1 MIEGKK
7 HHGKVILFGEYTVI
21 HTGEALALPLR
32 RIYGRL
38 TDKPP
43 YHPQSAKYIRAFFQ
57 YLETTQLPHD
67 VSIGIDEWKEDLN
80 QGLYLE
86 TNAAIGYGIGSS
98 GILTAGIFKRY
109 AILKHKLSLIQL
121 KEVLAVMESFFH
133 GNSSGIDPLISYIG
147 QPIRTLNSQI
157 ELLDGLNNEC
167 LRQFYLYDTGIP
179 RNTQPLVKWYK
190 SQMSDETFAE
200 AMTHM
205 SNLVS
210 QLIHSITIGNIQE
223 LTLLMKQLSAHQLI
237 HLDGLIPD
245 QVKNIWVE
253 GLENDDYYMKLCG
266 AGGGGYMLIYGL
278 NKLPQKKE
286 SILPI
291 I

>member
-21 HTGEALALPLR
+21 HSGEALATPLN

-43 YHPQSAKYIRAFFQ
+43 YHPQSAKYIKAFHQ
-57 YLETTQLPHD
+57 YLKGIQLPHNVILNVD
-67 VSIGIDEWKEDLN
+67 TWKENLD
-80 QGLYLE
+80 QGLYLD
-86 TNAAIGYGIGSS
+86 TNAIIGYGIGSS
-98 GILTAGIFKRY
+98 GILTASIFKRY
-109 AILKHKLSLIQL
+109 AVLKHKLSLIQL
-121 KEVLAVMESFFH
+121 KEVLAAMESFFH
-133 GNSSGIDPLISYIG
+133 GNSSGIDPLISFMG
-147 QPIRTLNSQI
+147 QPIRMHDSQI
-157 ELLDGLNNEC
+157 ELLDGLNDAH

-179 RNTQPLVKWYK
+179 RNTQPLVEWYK
-190 SQMSDETFAE
+190 TQMGNETFAE

-205 SNLVS
+205 ASLAS
-210 QLIHSITIGNIQE
+210 QLIHSLITSNLQD
-223 LTLLMKQLSAHQLI
+223 LTILMKQLSAHQLI
-237 HLDGLIPD
+237 HLERLIPD
-245 QVKNIWVE
+245 QVKRIWIK

-266 AGGGGYMLIYGL
+266 AGGGGYMLIYCL
-278 NKLPQKKE
+278 NNLPQTKE